1 MSLKYLILAASALTL
16 AACSGAVDD
25 AANKAKDTASDAA
38 GMAKDAASDAMSAT
52 ETMAGG
58 MKDSAMN
65 AAHKTKLM
73 AVLAMQDD
81 KAKARFEFRNPGETL
96 MFLGIEPG
104 MKVAEALPG
113 GGWYSK
119 ILIPYLGDEGHLT
132 GLDYSLKM
140 WPEFSFMTPE
150 RIEAKKTWPADW
162 TERAQDWRAGSKA
175 TIDAA
180 TFGARNTEA
189 DGTYDAVLFIR
200 AMHNVSRFEAN
211 GGYMTEAIADTHAML
226 KTGGIVG
233 VVQHSGPESNS
244 DEWATGSNGYLK
256 KSAVIAAFES
266 AGFEL
271 VGESDINAN
280 PKDVPSDTDSVW
292 RLLPSLR
299 GHDDNPEKKAKMEAI
314 GESNRM
320 TLKFKKL

>member
-1 MSLKYLILAASALTL
+1 MSMKQIILAASAALVL
-16 AACSGAVDD
+16 AACSGSTDS
-25 AANKAKDTASDAA
+25 AKE
-38 GMAKDAASDAMSAT
+38 MAKDMSAEAKAGAKEMAGAAKSATMDAASKA
-52 ETMAGG
+52 
-58 MKDSAMN
+58 
-65 AAHKTKLM
+65 KLA

-81 KAKARFEFRNPGETL
+81 KAKMRYQYRNPAETL
-96 MFLGIEPG
+96 AFFGIKPG

-132 GLDYSLKM
+132 GLDYSMTM
-140 WPEFSFMTPE
+140 WPNFSFMTAD

-162 TERAQDWRAGSKA
+162 VAGAQDWRAGSQA

-180 TFGARNTEA
+180 TFGTRDTAQ
-189 DGTYDAVLFIR
+189 DGSYDAVLFIR
-200 AMHNVSRFEAN
+200 AMHNLSRFEDQ
-211 GGYMTEAIADTHAML
+211 GGHMSGAIADARAML
-226 KTGGIVG
+226 KPGGIVG
-233 VVQHSGPESNS
+233 VVQHAGPETNS
-244 DEWATGSNGYLK
+244 DDWAVGSNGYLK

-271 VGESDINAN
+271 VGETDINAN
-280 PKDVPSDTDSVW
+280 PKDIPSESDGVW

-299 GHDDNPEKKAKMEAI
+299 GHDDDAEKKAKMESI

-320 TLKFKKL
+320 TLKFRKM